1 MSHKKLLSAH
11 LTWGM
16 LFYLASALVAPNSAV
31 AEEMN
36 TAPQSLT
43 AFASRILQAH
53 PRVQSAQA
61 ELDAARA
68 REQGAGRALYNPE
81 LDAEYEDAEERTRSI
96 GINQTIDLGG
106 KRKARQRAAS
116 FETKTAVESLTLIR
130 QGVLAELLSALGRV
144 DVAAEQLRIADE
156 RRALIERLRTLAIER
171 REAGDLSQV
180 ELELA
185 RLAYAEAALL
195 RSQAATEQV
204 TANQSLARVAGGDLP
219 AYPAL
224 LNTYAPVSLNGP
236 AVNALLADL
245 PSIRAARAQVS
256 AAQAVVDLRRRERR
270 PDPTVGLFA
279 GREGDESLVGI
290 RFSMPIPVRNNF
302 RAEVDAADADLR
314 ALDQLAANDYRQLR
328 AELIAAQQR
337 YELARTAWNEWLHM
351 GAKSLSS
358 QTETLERLWR
368 AGELNTTDYL
378 VQLQQTLDTRA
389 TASAQRGVVWEAWIA
404 WLAVSGQVDTWA
416 GFDVP
421 R

>member
-1 MSHKKLLSAH
+1 
-11 LTWGM
+11 
-16 LFYLASALVAPNSAV
+16 
-31 AEEMN
+31 MN

-302 RAEVDAADADLR
+302 RAE
-314 ALDQLAANDYRQLR
+314 
-328 AELIAAQQR
+328 
-337 YELARTAWNEWLHM
+337 
-351 GAKSLSS
+351 
-358 QTETLERLWR
+358 
-368 AGELNTTDYL
+368 
-378 VQLQQTLDTRA
+378 
-389 TASAQRGVVWEAWIA
+389 
-404 WLAVSGQVDTWA
+404 
-416 GFDVP
+416 
-421 R
+421 